1 PLGARLNAVYGSD
14 MGHYDLTDLRN
25 AAVEAYEG
33 IQNGLMDEEDFR
45 DFVFVNPIKL
55 HAGMN
60 PNFFRGT
67 ILEQQAEKVLD
78 ELRANEKSS
87 PTRASS
93 RT

>member
-1 PLGARLNAVYGSD
+1 